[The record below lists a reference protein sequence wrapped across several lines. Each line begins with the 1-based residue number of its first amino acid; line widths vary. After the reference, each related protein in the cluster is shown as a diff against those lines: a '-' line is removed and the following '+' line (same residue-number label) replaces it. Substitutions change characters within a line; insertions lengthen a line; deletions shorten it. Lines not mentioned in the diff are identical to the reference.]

1 MRHLLVSSGD
11 AGLVDVL
18 RAGVSSA
25 TVVLSVRGVDETLE
39 RLARSA
45 RVDAVVTD
53 DPGVL
58 DAIRSEIPGSLVVV
72 LVPSGGEIAEALS
85 RLRDELPG
93 F

>member
-25 TVVLSVRGVDETLE
+25 TVVLSARGVDETLE

-53 DPGVL
+53 DPDVL
-58 DAIRSEIPGSLVVV
+58 HAIRSEIPGSVPVV
-72 LVPSGGEIAEALS
+72 LVPAGAEPAEALS
-85 RLRDELPG
+85 LLRDALPG
-93 F
+93 V